1 MDPMLSLAFAM
12 HSNRGVYA
20 LLLGSG
26 ISRAAAIPTG
36 WEVVVDLIRKLAA
49 LKGVSCDPDPEA
61 WFRDAFGEDA
71 SYSGLLKKLCRTP
84 AERQQLLRNYFEP
97 SSSDPDSKQKQPTKA
112 HEAIATLAK
121 SGHIRVILTTNF
133 DRLLERS
140 LEAVGVSP
148 VVISTPNAVDGAT
161 PLTHAPCT
169 VVKLHGDYLD
179 ARIKN
184 TPDELAKY
192 DRRIDRL
199 LDRVFDEFGLVVSGW
214 SGDWD
219 EALVR
224 AISRCKSRRFTTYWT
239 LRGKPSDAA
248 RRLVDLRRADCITTV
263 GADEF
268 FHELGEKVQSLASFD
283 PPHPLSAK
291 TAVATMK
298 RYLVEDRYR
307 IQLDDLVR
315 GEVERVMAATSA
327 TKMPVSGSRD
337 VVAEARLR
345 LSQYEAAA
353 AIVRDL
359 FVTAGRWCTPAHS
372 ELLIESIE
380 RLGNQPETGGVT
392 VLINLRRYPSV
403 LVLYAGGI
411 AAVASGNL
419 RVLRTLLLGPR
430 LRNDRADGVRRP
442 AVQELYPQA
451 VLDSREGS
459 AVLTPSQETH
469 TPLNNHLFEVLREPL
484 RDAIPGDEEYSE
496 FFDLFEYLLAL
507 VYVDS
512 LVADGASTPWF
523 PVGRFGWRSRWRQT
537 PAVVERL
544 AREAD
549 AMGDQWVGVSFGLFG
564 SFARFK
570 TAAATVGKTFEGR
583 R

>member
-1 MDPMLSLAFAM
+1 MLSLAFAM

-36 WEVVVDLIRKLAA
+36 WEVVIDLIRRLAV
-49 LKGVSCDPDPEA
+49 LKGVSCEPDPEA
-61 WFRDAFGEDA
+61 WFCDEFSEEPT
-71 SYSGLLKKLCRTP
+71 YSGLLKKLCRTP
-84 AERQQLLRNYFEP
+84 AERQQLLRSYFEP
-97 SSSDPDSKQKQPTKA
+97 SSSDSDSKQKQPTKA
-112 HEAIATLAK
+112 HEAIAALAK

-140 LEAVGVSP
+140 LEAAGVSP
-148 VVISTPNAVDGAT
+148 VLISTPSAVDGAT

-199 LDRVFDEFGLVVSGW
+199 LDRVFDEFGLIVSGW
-214 SGDWD
+214 SADWD

-224 AISRCKSRRFTTYWT
+224 ALTRCKSSRFTTYWT

-248 RRLVDLRRADCITTV
+248 QRLIDLRRADAVSTV

-268 FHELGEKVQSLASFD
+268 FHELREKVLSLAAFD
-283 PPHPLSAK
+283 APHPLSSK

-307 IQLDDLVR
+307 IQLDELVR

-327 TKMPVSGSRD
+327 EKMPVSGSRD
-337 VVAEARLR
+337 WVADVRLR
-345 LSQYEAAA
+345 LGQYEAATG
-353 AIVRDL
+353 IVRDL
-359 FVTAGRWCTPAHS
+359 FITAARWASPAQTQ
-372 ELLIESIE
+372 LLIEAIE
-380 RLGNQPETGGVT
+380 RLGNLPQTGGVT
-392 VLINLRRYPSV
+392 VLINLRLYPAV

-419 RVLRTLLLGPR
+419 RALRMLLLGPK
-430 LRNDRADGVRRP
+430 LRSDPADDLQRP

-451 VLDSREGS
+451 VLDRRDGS
-459 AVLTPSQETH
+459 AVLTPNQDTY
-469 TPLNNHLFEVLREPL
+469 TPLNNHLFQILREPL
-484 RDAIPGDEEYSE
+484 REAVPSDDVYADV
-496 FFDLFEYLLAL
+496 FDLFEYLFAL

-512 LVADGASTPWF
+512 YGRMDSELGFF
-523 PVGRFGWRSRWRQT
+523 PVGRFGWRSRFRQT
-537 PAVVERL
+537 PLVVERL
-544 AREAD
+544 TKEAD
-549 AMGDQWVGVSFGLFG
+549 AAGEQWVGLSVGLF
-564 SFARFK
+564 SSLARFK
-570 TAAATVGKTFEGR
+570 AAEATVAKTFQGR
-583 R
+583 G